1 MEQKI
6 NTGAIFK
13 NNYKKADTHPDYKGK
28 MNCEGLEKEV
38 ALWVRETKNGEKF
51 FSMAISEPYKPQ
63 PVAEELTKTEV
74 DDDLPF

>member
-13 NNYKKADTHPDYKGK
+13 NNYKKIDTHPDYRGK
-28 MNCEGLEKEV
+28 MNVDGKEKEV
-38 ALWVRETKNGEKF
+38 ALWVKETKDGQKF

-63 PVAEELTKTEV
+63 PMSDELQNSVE
-74 DDDLPF
+74 DDLPF